1 MWTVQSIFYVPGS
14 RHPGIE
20 GFTHFNQVTDT
31 VDKFQ
36 KFCLIVKG
44 ILCYRAETKGL
55 MK

>member
-1 MWTVQSIFYVPGS
+1 MFQQIKGQNSTTEKVWNRTWP
-14 RHPGIE
+14 
-20 GFTHFNQVTDT
+20 TFNQVTDT

-36 KFCLIVKG
+36 KISLIVKG